1 MRYRIYPAG
10 FTNQTLE
17 VVTSG
22 IGGNAKLMVN
32 NQVVT
37 AKKREPMILRR
48 DDGHEVEA
56 VWKKDLF
63 GVDVPNIIIDGS
75 FIQVTKP
82 LPVVAKIWCFLPL
95 VFVFIGGA
103 LGALIGILAAAA
115 NISVFRLPTNIAVKF
130 IVTLLISLT
139 GTGLLL
145 FLASTLHLLL
155 Q

>member
-10 FTNQTLE
+10 FANQTLE

-22 IGGNAKLMVN
+22 FGGKARLVVN
-32 NQVVT
+32 NQEI
-37 AKKREPMILRR
+37 ADRKKHPMILRR
-48 DDGHEVEA
+48 DDGQEVEA
-56 VWKKDLF
+56 LWKRDLF
-63 GVDVPNIIIDGS
+63 GVDVPNIIIDGTL
-75 FIQVTKP
+75 IQVAKP
-82 LPVVAKIWCFLPL
+82 LPVIAKIWCFLPL
-95 VFVFIGGA
+95 IFIFIGGA
-103 LGALIGILAAAA
+103 IGALIGILAAAA
-115 NISVFRLPTNIAVKF
+115 NIGVFRLPTNLAVKF